1 MSKTKPSGAS
11 RYELLFVVPN
21 QYTEDEAKAIVTK
34 VEGYVTEN
42 GANIVYRE
50 YWGKKKLAYV
60 IKQNHYGYYNL
71 CEFDAE
77 RSEITKLDR
86 TLRLSTEVL
95 RHQIISVP
103 ALSDAERLKIKE
115 KQEQATKTD
124 KKEDKPVKEKSSK
137 PAEKKEK
144 VENKADLKDLDE
156 KLEGLLDAKD
166 LL

>member
-11 RYELLFVVPN
+11 RYELLFIVPN
-21 QYTEDEAKAIVTK
+21 QYTEDEAKAIITK

-42 GANIVYRE
+42 GSKIVYRE

-77 RSEITKLDR
+77 RNEIAKLDR

-95 RHQIISVP
+95 RHQIIAVP
-103 ALSDAERLKIKE
+103 ALTEAERLKIKE
-115 KQEQATKTD
+115 KQEKAAKAD
-124 KKEDKPVKEKSSK
+124 KKEDKLNKEKS
-137 PAEKKEK
+137 
-144 VENKADLKDLDE
+144 LQ
-156 KLEGLLDAKD
+156 
-166 LL
+166 